1 MKISRDKLIENR
13 QRILDAAARMFRER
27 GFEAVTVS
35 EVMKAADL
43 THGGFYN
50 HFKSKD
56 DLIAKTFAHAL
67 LPAPTND
74 GSAEPAM
81 VDYARAYLSGAHR
94 DAPGSGC
101 MLSALAAEGAR
112 CNDETR
118 KVMGEA
124 TRAQIARF
132 AATAPGTT
140 AEARRRAAIA
150 RWSAMLGAV
159 ILARAIDDTALS
171 DEILSATLEAVEAP
185 GS

>member
-13 QRILDAAARMFRER
+13 QRILDAAARLFRER
-27 GFEAVTVS
+27 GLDAVTVA
-35 EVMKAADL
+35 EVMKAAAL

-56 DLIAKTFAHAL
+56 DLIAKAFAHAL
-67 LPAPTND
+67 LPASADD
-74 GSAEPAM
+74 GAAAPAM
-81 VDYARAYLSGAHR
+81 VDYARFYLSGAHR
-94 DAPGSGC
+94 DAPGNGC

-118 KVMGEA
+118 KVMSEA

-132 AATAPGTT
+132 AATAPGKT
-140 AEARRRAAIA
+140 ADERRRAAIA

-159 ILARAIDDTALS
+159 VLARAIDDTALS
-171 DEILSATLEAVEAP
+171 DEILAATLEAVGA
-185 GS
+185 